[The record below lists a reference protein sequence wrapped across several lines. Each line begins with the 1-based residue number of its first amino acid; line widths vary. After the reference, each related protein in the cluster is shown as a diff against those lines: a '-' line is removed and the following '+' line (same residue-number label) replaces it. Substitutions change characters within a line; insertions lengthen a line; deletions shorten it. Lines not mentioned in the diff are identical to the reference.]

1 MFKTSQ
7 RHTNLNK
14 EDRIK
19 DYEADIKRIRGNM
32 KRTTRKGDFKSSV
45 EDELKIKYK
54 IMTKIARNDSNV
66 TVNGSQFPL
75 AEQKLQRYWL

>member
-1 MFKTSQ
+1 
-7 RHTNLNK
+7 
-14 EDRIK
+14 
-19 DYEADIKRIRGNM
+19 M

-66 TVNGSQFPL
+66 TVNGSRFPL